1 MRHESLAGGMW
12 QTGHTAKRCDAAG
25 AERRNRT
32 KRRKVKPAGIRD
44 GGSSISLPNIGST
57 GGDTG
62 RCEGA
67 KAEKAVPFPGAAR
80 RSVLLGVAALNPF
93 CEGIDYAWGMEG
105 ITARFEP
112 THGETQ
118 DGLSTP
124 TSSSVTLPCGA
135 RRISWPPLAARSPCL
150 RSAAAFPADLRY
162 ACGPSSPAP
171 APRARLARCVA
182 APPSD

>member
-1 MRHESLAGGMW
+1 GQRARKGGTERSGAKLSPRVFG
-12 QTGHTAKRCDAAG
+12 TGDHQYRFRILDRRAAIRAAAKAP
-25 AERRNRT
+25 
-32 KRRKVKPAGIRD
+32 RRKRPCRSRALLVDPFFWALLR
-44 GGSSISLPNIGST
+44 ST
-57 GGDTG
+57 H
-62 RCEGA
+62 
-67 KAEKAVPFPGAAR
+67 
-80 RSVLLGVAALNPF
+80 F
-93 CEGIDYAWGMEG
+93 CEGIDHAWGMEG
-105 ITARFEP
+105 ITACFEP

-118 DGLSTP
+118 DGLSTA

-162 ACGPSSPAP
+162 ACGPSSPVP